1 MKVDRRTLLRAAG
14 AWPVAAALP
23 ATRPSVAPRRTVYVV
38 GDSTAAAYAVDE
50 IPRAGW
56 GQALPLFLDRRTVVL
71 NEAVSASS
79 SKSFAEA
86 GRLALILAMIRPADV
101 LLISFGHGDESTNP
115 TRHTEPW
122 TTYQKYLNRYVSGA
136 RAAGALP
143 VLVTPVERRR
153 FAADGRALPT
163 HGEYPDAMRA
173 LALSTGTPLID
184 LSELSLALWEKL
196 GPEATKDHFL
206 WLGAA
211 ETPKYPDGVAD
222 DTHFQARG
230 AIEVARLV
238 VSAAGSMLA
247 GRPAAE
253 VKPDALVWYP
263 TRPGPDPLFSHF
275 NV

>member
-1 MKVDRRTLLRAAG
+1 MLWGMTVDRRTLLRAAAAGMFLG
-14 AWPVAAALP
+14 APAAAP
-23 ATRPSVAPRRTVYVV
+23 PRRTVYVV

-79 SKSFAEA
+79 SKSFADA
-86 GRLALILAMIRPADV
+86 GRLGLILGLIRPGDV
-101 LLISFGHGDESTNP
+101 LLISFGHGDESAHA

-122 TTYQKYLNRYVSGA
+122 TTYQRYLERYVSGA
-136 RAAGALP
+136 RDAGAQP

-153 FAADGRALPT
+153 FTADGRALPT

-173 LALSTGTPLID
+173 LALDGGTPLID

-196 GPEATKDHFL
+196 GPEATKDRFL
-206 WLGAA
+206 WLAA
-211 ETPKYPDGVAD
+211 GDAPKYPDGVAD

-238 VSAAGSMLA
+238 VEAAGPLLA
-247 GRPAAE
+247 GKPAVDPA
-253 VKPDALVWYP
+253 PDAMVWYP